1 MEDMIDMSNWSI
13 KQNNTCIID
22 SINQVFKNYVNDKY
36 YKSNKSKYEKFTT
49 IKGLYNQMNK
59 TDEITYVVELI
70 SNGIWIWELNT
81 IVLTD
86 NEKSRLT
93 ELYEKIYE

>member
-36 YKSNKSKYEKFTT
+36 YKSNKSKYEKLTT

-93 ELYEKIYE
+93 EIIRENL